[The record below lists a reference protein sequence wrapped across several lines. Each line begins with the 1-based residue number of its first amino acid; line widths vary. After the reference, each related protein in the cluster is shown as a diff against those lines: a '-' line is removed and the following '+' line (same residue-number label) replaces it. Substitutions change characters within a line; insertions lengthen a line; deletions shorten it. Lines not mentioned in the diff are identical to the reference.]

1 MCSILSNDYPDY
13 GLGPNLREN
22 LPFLFIWGTADLTA
36 TPFVIG
42 KSKKFINRYQDVA
55 LEGRGHWIMVEAKD
69 EITQI
74 VANWLESL
82 TSCQPNVVPGERL
95 SGKL

>member
-1 MCSILSNDYPDY
+1 ML
-13 GLGPNLREN
+13 
-22 LPFLFIWGTADLTA
+22 
-36 TPFVIG
+36 
-42 KSKKFINRYQDVA
+42 Q